1 MNRPYAFAAAL
12 SLVTLATVAT
22 DDPGIFVT
30 GVAGAAAFVF
40 GRGVWIRHLLA
51 MAWAMVTI
59 EALLGATK
67 DAVVF
72 SIAMVDL
79 IIAGAALIRWL
90 EDDSRVDARIIG
102 GISIALMPAHFI
114 MSASEGAV
122 SWWLYAS
129 ICNAAF
135 VLQCLIIGGW
145 LDHVGRSTGR
155 FFARLNPV
163 HLFRRGDR

>member
-1 MNRPYAFAAAL
+1 MDRASRFALGL
-12 SLVTLATVAT
+12 SLVALATVAT
-22 DDPGIFVT
+22 NDAGIFIT
-30 GVAGAAAFVF
+30 GLAGAAAFVF
-40 GRGVWIRHLLA
+40 GKGTWIRHLLA
-51 MAWAMVTI
+51 MAWAMTTI

-72 SIAMVDL
+72 SLAMVDL

-90 EDDSRVDARIIG
+90 QDDSRTDARIIG
-102 GISIALMPAHFI
+102 GISIMLMPAHFV
-114 MSASEGAV
+114 MSASQGAV

-155 FFARLNPV
+155 LVARLNPV
-163 HLFRRGDR
+163 HLFRRGGR